1 MLRKLPRVVWV
12 YAIKL
17 CRLELLWR
25 LLTLPTLG
33 IVQCRDGGLDFFM
46 LKSASIRDC
55 LRGISWVVLASSA
68 KRILMDNFGL
78 LGFWTLLERDIEVFM
93 TKITLSLRVIVIL
106 SSPQNRKKNRTLR
119 ESCLFLEK
127 CGRYTLRKRSWWRA
141 KLLHTF
147 FERFF
152 FQNTRNSSV
161 M

>member
-1 MLRKLPRVVWV
+1 MLKFFS
-12 YAIKL
+12 AINGINRQVFFL
-17 CRLELLWR
+17 VQ
-25 LLTLPTLG
+25 TLYLKERFSEVG

-46 LKSASIRDC
+46 LKSVSIREC

-127 CGRYTLRKRSWWRA
+127 CGRYTMRKRSWWRA
-141 KLLHTF
+141 ILLQTF
-147 FERFF
+147 FWEVFF
-152 FQNTRNSSV
+152 SKYS
-161 M
+161 